1 MKLADERY
9 PRSITTTKRETKRD
23 RLTICICKLHFSVSL
38 RWLNGRAT
46 QNANKKRCPRPVP
59 SNVQCPYW
67 PISVFRHFHAIL
79 GPRGNIYF
87 ITKYTLWYE
96 IAFWSTALSIRFSFA
111 HFIYCRRYICIVHIV
126 FDHNFVFFSRAN
138 IRKPNFTH
146 FGERES
152 GLLFTGSRSESAMCA
167 HLLALNC
174 GAAPKN
180 IETWPLA
187 TTNVEPV
194 PQNADMEKTRIL

>member
-126 FDHNFVFFSRAN
+126 FDHNFVFFRARTFESRTLLISGREKVGFCSLVHAAN
-138 IRKPNFTH
+138 LRCVHI
-146 FGERES
+146 
-152 GLLFTGSRSESAMCA
+152 C
-167 HLLALNC
+167 
-174 GAAPKN
+174 
-180 IETWPLA
+180 
-187 TTNVEPV
+187 
-194 PQNADMEKTRIL
+194 